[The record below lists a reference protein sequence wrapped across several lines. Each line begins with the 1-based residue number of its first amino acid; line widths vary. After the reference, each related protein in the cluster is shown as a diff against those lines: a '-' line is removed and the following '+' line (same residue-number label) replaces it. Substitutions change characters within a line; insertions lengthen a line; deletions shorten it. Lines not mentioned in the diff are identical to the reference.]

1 MEVVH
6 FLSQTPNFLFPCFS
20 SSPQTMA
27 SPGCSMLPEKQFQCT
42 VCRQVFT
49 DPVTTPCG
57 HNFCRA
63 CLETAWAGGAEA
75 CRCPACDKPFDPRPE
90 MSVNAAFKELADA
103 FRRMASAPPARSA
116 EPGEAACDVCAA
128 AAASPWVGALKSC
141 LVCLTSYCEAH
152 LEPHRRVATLMVHRL
167 IEPAADLQARLC
179 REHDR
184 LLEMF
189 CRDEQE
195 PVCRFCTETRHRGHR
210 AVGVED
216 ESRERKVEKAPAGGG
231 GALDAIKVNIGGVR
245 ITGVNIKSYFFL

>member
-1 MEVVH
+1 MD
-6 FLSQTPNFLFPCFS
+6 SKWA
-20 SSPQTMA
+20 MA
-27 SPGCSMLPEKQFQCT
+27 SPGCFALPEEQFQCT

-63 CLETAWAGGAEA
+63 CLETAWAGAGAAEA
-75 CRCPACDKPFDPRPE
+75 CRCPACDKPFTHRPE

-128 AAASPWVGALKSC
+128 AAASPRVGALKSC

-152 LEPHRRVATLMVHRL
+152 LEPHRRVATLMAHRL
-167 IEPAADLQARLC
+167 IAPAADLQARLC

-189 CRDEQE
+189 CRDERE

-210 AVGVED
+210 AVAVED
-216 ESRERKVEKAPAGGG
+216 ESRERKVEKAGGDGGG
-231 GALDAIKVNIGGVR
+231 GDSA
-245 ITGVNIKSYFFL
+245 S